1 MNLTLSIKE
10 KEHKKFKKFC
20 EATGRT
26 LSKSVRNA
34 MEDYIEKNGWKNE
47 E

>member
-1 MNLTLSIKE
+1 MNLTLSIKNE
-10 KEHKKFKKFC
+10 EHAKFKKFC

-34 MEDYIEKNGWKNE
+34 MNEYIERSGWENE